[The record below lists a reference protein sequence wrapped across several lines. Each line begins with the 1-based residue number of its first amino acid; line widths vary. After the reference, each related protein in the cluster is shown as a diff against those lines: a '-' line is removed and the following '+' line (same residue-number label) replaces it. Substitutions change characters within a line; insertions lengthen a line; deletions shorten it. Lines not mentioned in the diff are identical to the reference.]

1 MHHQRM
7 RCKTTLKDEITAK
20 YGTKTHIPTKSHQIM
35 VQKFNFGGFASY
47 FGGACGFS
55 AYFGAFSFVNVA
67 MYRFSTLTQCDFID

>member
-1 MHHQRM
+1 V
-7 RCKTTLKDEITAK
+7 TNI
-20 YGTKTHIPTKSHQIM
+20 KSHQIM